1 MTDDP
6 DIARKSFHNRI
17 YIASLC
23 LIAIFLPSS
32 RWLLTVS
39 EIILAVN
46 WLAEGDFR
54 TKFTRLRADRAA
66 IAFIL
71 IYLLNVPGLVG
82 SDAEFGVPAWHA
94 ESITKTPASTM
105 EALDADDYSG
115 GVRTDWKYPC
125 LPNKSCATSLNY
137 LTRVAS
143 GQRTYVFLTYPFPL
157 TPKVVGV
164 GASSSL

>member
-39 EIILAVN
+39 EIILAAN

-71 IYLLNVPGLVG
+71 IYLLNVPGL
-82 SDAEFGVPAWHA
+82 AW
-94 ESITKTPASTM
+94 S
-105 EALDADDYSG
+105 ADPGYGLRHDLLH
-115 GVRTDWKYPC
+115 K
-125 LPNKSCATSLNY
+125 LPTLFMPLIVATSALPVRKT
-137 LTRVAS
+137 TR
-143 GQRTYVFLTYPFPL
+143 LIL
-157 TPKVVGV
+157 
-164 GASSSL
+164 